1 MHKTLRF
8 KKWQKKDNFGL
19 KLNRNMKEDS
29 TVSQVVLMSAKLD
42 TKEKVTVAC
51 GSRLK
56 VTQAGSWNM
65 IVMEIIGPGEA

>member
-1 MHKTLRF
+1 
-8 KKWQKKDNFGL
+8 
-19 KLNRNMKEDS
+19 MKEDS

-51 GSRLK
+51 GSILK